1 MIHELK
7 IFTEF
12 FAAVACGV
20 KRAELRKNDRNYQ
33 VGDTLHLC
41 EFNQVTGMRTGE
53 CINVT
58 VTHIADV
65 GAWLPGYVL
74 LSVELVDNPV
84 HPVPVA
90 SDADPSFDAM
100 MRALDAFYADD
111 DVPER
116 AMPAAF
122 RILLADVREKP
133 ALVVTD
139 DIMEEI
145 NRWAINRCLVGRKHY
160 TQQQNALI
168 DAYIGLTEPK
178 APVVTD
184 DRLLENLETRIRS
197 LEIGERKGAL
207 NTQQETSLK
216 AYRLAVQCLRS
227 PASSDENATDNTAQ
241 QFEALVTSGKSE
253 HLLNA
258 ERIAREAKALPDR
271 LNDTSAVH
279 PRVSG
284 WSERQQKVIA
294 YSLWRFSCAAYQKAN
309 QAAQTNNKDM
319 FDRFIRD
326 ARCAEEIRE
335 EFTSAW
341 VGKL

>member
-20 KRAELRKNDRNYQ
+20 KRAELRKNDRNYH

-53 CINVT
+53 YINVT

-74 LSVELVDNPV
+74 LSVELVDKPV
-84 HPVPVA
+84 QPVPVV
-90 SDADPSFDAM
+90 SDAEPSLSAM
-100 MRALDAFYADD
+100 MRALDEFYADD

-116 AMPAAF
+116 AMLSAF
-122 RILLADVREKP
+122 RILLADVRNQ
-133 ALVVTD
+133 A
-139 DIMEEI
+139 
-145 NRWAINRCLVGRKHY
+145 
-160 TQQQNALI
+160 Q
-168 DAYIGLTEPK
+168 EP
-178 APVVTD
+178 V
-184 DRLLENLETRIRS
+184 
-197 LEIGERKGAL
+197 
-207 NTQQETSLK
+207 
-216 AYRLAVQCLRS
+216 
-227 PASSDENATDNTAQ
+227 TDNTAQ
-241 QFEALVTSGKSE
+241 QFEALATSAQSEPVAAVKHYTGNEYPTLKFAQNEWCVCGDREDAQELADAINALATRAGSGKSE

-258 ERIAREAKALPDR
+258 ERIASEAKELSDR
-271 LNDTSAVH
+271 LNTTSAIH
-279 PRVSG
+279 NRVSG
-284 WSERQQKVIA
+284 WSERQQKLIA
-294 YSLWRFSCAAYQKAN
+294 YSLWRFSSAAYQKAN